1 MTNEEKLL
9 SMYLQQKRQI
19 HNLQKEIKDLNNEI
33 DDVRAGYTGFA
44 FAILS
49 MVILFL
55 VYR

>member
-1 MTNEEKLL
+1 
-9 SMYLQQKRQI
+9 MYLQQKRQI